1 MADRT
6 ILEHDTNDS
15 TFIDFQRAKLDNAFD
30 ELKIQILVLKI
41 FLPLTSYP

>member
-15 TFIDFQRAKLDNAFD
+15 TFIAFQRAKLDNAFD
-30 ELKIQILVLKI
+30 ELRYKSW
-41 FLPLTSYP
+41 F